1 MKYLLK
7 GHKINI
13 NFVRMILQYPH
24 LKHKMSAG
32 ILDGLCNTHMLGM
45 FNEKNND
52 DKKKKL
58 RISKLIVLNNRRK

>member
-1 MKYLLK
+1 
-7 GHKINI
+7 
-13 NFVRMILQYPH
+13 MILQYPH